1 MHIFVDTNVL
11 LSFFHFTS
19 EDLDSLNDI
28 FVSHK
33 KGAAVLHLT
42 DQVCDEFRR
51 NREAKISDAL
61 SKFKG
66 AASAAQIPTFMRTL
80 SDFEAL
86 DEAGKAFRKLHAAIL
101 KSANEEIV
109 ARTLP
114 ADRLIELMFKKA
126 KPHAVTEKVY
136 SEARRRVD
144 VGNPPGKNGSLGDA
158 INWLLLMEHV
168 PDRQALYVIS
178 EDKDYFSTFEENKIN
193 PFLEEEWKRKKKSS
207 VTCYRSLKAFLGDHF
222 AGVTLSF
229 DPEKMELI
237 NALGNS
243 SCFATTH
250 AIVAK
255 LDGFSFFSLHEAK
268 TLLEAA
274 HQNDQVRLIVPDSDV
289 SALMLKAA
297 TPHKRHLRDPTCM
310 EIIERAESVGIY
322 N

>member
-42 DQVCDEFRR
+42 DQVCNEFRR
-51 NREAKISDAL
+51 NREVKIADAL
-61 SKFKG
+61 LKFKG

-80 SDFEAL
+80 PDFEAL

-101 KSANEEIV
+101 KAANAEIV

-114 ADRLIELMFKKA
+114 ADHLIELMFKKA
-126 KPHAVTEKVY
+126 KPHATTDNIY
-136 SEARRRVD
+136 LDARRRVD

-168 PDRQALYVIS
+168 PNDQALYVIS
-178 EDKDYFSTFEENKIN
+178 EDKDYYSTIEDNKIN
-193 PFLEEEWKRKKKSS
+193 PFLEDEWKRKKHSS

-222 AGVTLSF
+222 DGVTLSF

-250 AIVAK
+250 ALVAK
-255 LDGFSFFSLHEAK
+255 LDGFDFFSLHEAK
-268 TLLEAA
+268 MLLEAA
-274 HQNDQVRLIVPDSDV
+274 HQNEQVRWIITDQDV
-289 SALMLKAA
+289 SALVLKAA
-297 TPHKRHLRDPTCM
+297 GPHRRGLKEPIYL
-310 EIIERAESVGIY
+310 EVIGLAEGVAV
-322 N
+322 

>member
-33 KGAAVLHLT
+33 KGAAVLHMT
-42 DQVCDEFRR
+42 DQVCNEFRR
-51 NREAKISDAL
+51 NREARIADAL
-61 SKFKG
+61 SRFRN
-66 AASAAQIPTFMRTL
+66 AASAVQIPNFMTYL
-80 SDFEAL
+80 DGFEAL
-86 DEAGKAFRKLHAAIL
+86 DEAGKTFRKLHAAIL
-101 KSANEEIV
+101 KEANEEILGG
-109 ARTLP
+109 TLP
-114 ADRLIELMFKKA
+114 ADRLIERMFKKTT
-126 KPHAVTEKVY
+126 PHPITSKIY
-136 SEARRRVD
+136 SAARQRVD

-168 PDRQALYVIS
+168 PNGQDLYVIS
-178 EDKDYFSTFEENKIN
+178 EDKDYFSTINDQKVN
-193 PFLEEEWKRKKKSS
+193 PFLEGEWKRKKASK

-250 AIVAK
+250 ALVAK
-255 LDGFSFFSLHEAK
+255 LDDFDFFSLHETK
-268 TLLEAA
+268 ILLESA
-274 HQNDQVRLIVPDSDV
+274 HQNEQVRWIIGDQDV
-289 SALMLKAA
+289 SALILKAA
-297 TPHKRHLRDPTCM
+297 SPHKRCLKEPPYS
-310 EIIERAESVGIY
+310 EIVELASGG
-322 N
+322 